1 MKEFVQWLK
10 LCWFILAADSAE
22 ASDKP
27 AMKFAQMSAVL
38 VLNDVVD
45 TDDLNSLRSLARH
58 GTSFATWWEPAA
70 GRLLNRVADR
80 FDIGERYLEDIAF
93 SSALREVVSNGNSQD
108 WDAVVVMYLG
118 EERINVSLIPRDA
131 AGSWA
136 SPPSSVLPGVALL
149 AFDGEGF
156 KTDSAEMMLWVRVRR
171 RDVAP
176 RSLFNFYVATWVRHH
191 FVAPRR
197 NGMEQKFLS
206 SHTRHPVFWHNFI
219 WSFIGVFCSVLSIL
233 PVAWQAVVLYE
244 VRASN
249 GVGKARW
256 KLACCLLCWVAL
268 LGLARNNSFLFDMK
282 RQLRRKGVFV
292 QKSWKHT
299 PAELVQSSS
308 RCCTG

>member
-244 VRASN
+244 AH
-249 GVGKARW
+249 KTIRW
-256 KLACCLLCWVAL
+256 K
-268 LGLARNNSFLFDMK
+268 
-282 RQLRRKGVFV
+282 
-292 QKSWKHT
+292 
-299 PAELVQSSS
+299 
-308 RCCTG
+308 